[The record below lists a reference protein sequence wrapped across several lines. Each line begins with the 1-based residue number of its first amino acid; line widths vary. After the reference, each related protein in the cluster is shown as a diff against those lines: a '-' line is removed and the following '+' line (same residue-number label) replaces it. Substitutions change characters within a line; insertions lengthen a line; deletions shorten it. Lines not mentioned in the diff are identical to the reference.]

1 MNLDQP
7 TLIQF
12 ETNRKQNNFIP
23 PAGSNSFY
31 NIGSGRINLLTK
43 NDDTKNYQF
52 DISTN
57 SGQIYTG
64 IGNYIISR
72 NVNTS
77 PYNKLTVIAN
87 TKLSV
92 NSMLTVDNGELEIHG
107 DIELMEH
114 SHFIIKNNSIVTL
127 YIDSAFV
134 INNNTEIIVENG
146 SSLIIYGRI
155 DAHISTV
162 DSILNVKGIT
172 IDSAAVMNVSGMDLL
187 GERPFSLTDYDT
199 FLRNKIINVYTQG
212 EKNFSYGRI
221 GYTWTGG
228 NPSDHSQIIRMSVL
242 WGEAILG
249 DFKLSILGIPSKII
263 PNLQMTSEL
272 HIYKNTT
279 LYIKENYQDKRYMRP
294 ELYLG
299 IVIGNNDTPA
309 KCIVDGTII
318 CEGNNSTITIDRGSS
333 MYIND
338 GGKLYLK
345 DNAIMRSTY
354 NDINPVLFINGELII
369 DTIEQINSFN
379 RDNIIIGDKGKVT
392 ILNPDT
398 GEKKL
403 LWTTP
408 DGIETSDLYRLFKD
422 RINHIEYH
430 ISNNNGIGV
439 DRYYEF
445 YAREMTNWYGGMR
458 IEKAIHEG
466 LIVWHDGG
474 FIELYHDIIPWVN
487 KDCTLLHASHIF
499 KTFGSYDKD
508 KLQDAVDRL
517 RYAGCGNIL
526 FRFIDGECIKE
537 VTLVLE
543 DINMINIVK
552 DHTNDMYILTT
563 DNDGK
568 LFIKNNVS
576 NTTVSNII
584 NKNSISLDII
594 DNKINFQLPKKI

>member
-172 IDSAAVMNVSGMDLL
+172 IDSAAVMNISGMDLL

-333 MYIND
+333 MYINE

-354 NDINPVLFINGELII
+354 NDNNPVLFINGELII

-408 DGIETSDLYRLFKD
+408 DGIETTDLYRLFKN

-430 ISNNNGIGV
+430 ISNNNGIGI

-526 FRFIDGECIKE
+526 FRFIDGEYIKE

-584 NKNSISLDII
+584 NKNSLSLDII

>member
-228 NPSDHSQIIRMSVL
+228 NPSNHSQIIRMSVL

-272 HIYKNTT
+272 HICKNTT

-354 NDINPVLFINGELII
+354 NDNNPVLFINGELII

-430 ISNNNGIGV
+430 ISNNNGIGI

-466 LIVWHDGG
+466 LISWHDGG

-526 FRFIDGECIKE
+526 FRFIDGEYIKE

-552 DHTNDMYILTT
+552 DHTNDMYLLTT

>member
-12 ETNRKQNNFIP
+12 ELNRKENNFIP

-31 NIGSGRINLLTK
+31 NIGSGKINLLTK
-43 NDDTKNYQF
+43 NDDIKNYQF

-64 IGNYIISR
+64 IGNYIISK
-72 NVNTS
+72 NINIS

-92 NSMLTVDNGELEIHG
+92 NSMLTIDNGELEIHG

-114 SHFIIKNNSIVTL
+114 SHLIIKNNSIVTL
-127 YIDSAFV
+127 YIDSVFV

-155 DAHISTV
+155 DSHISMV
-162 DSILNVKGIT
+162 DSILNVKGII
-172 IDSAAVMNVSGMDLL
+172 IDSAAVMNVSGLDLL
-187 GERPFSLTDYDT
+187 GERPFSLTDYDM

-212 EKNFSYGRI
+212 EQNFSYGRI

-228 NPSDHSQIIRMSVL
+228 SPLEHSQIIRMSVL

-249 DFKLSILGIPSKII
+249 DFKLSILGTPSKTIT
-263 PNLQMTSEL
+263 NLQMISEL
-272 HIYKNTT
+272 HICKNTT
-279 LYIKENYQDKRYMRP
+279 LYIKENYHDKRYMRP

-299 IVIGNNDTPA
+299 IVIGNNDNPA
-309 KCIVDGTII
+309 KCIVDGSII
-318 CEGNNSTITIDRGSS
+318 CDGVNSIITIDRGSS
-333 MYIND
+333 MYINEN
-338 GGKLYLK
+338 GKLYLK
-345 DNAIMRSTY
+345 NNAIMRSTY
-354 NDINPVLFINGELII
+354 NDNNQVLFIDGELII

-379 RDNIIIGDKGKVT
+379 KNNIVIGDNGKVI

-398 GEKKL
+398 GENKL

-408 DGIETSDLYRLFKD
+408 NGIENSDLYRLFKD
-422 RINHIEYH
+422 RINHVEYH
-430 ISNNNGIGV
+430 ISKNNGIGI
-439 DRYYEF
+439 DKYYEF

-487 KDCTLLHASHIF
+487 KECTLLHASRIF

-508 KLQDAVDRL
+508 KLQDVVNRL

-526 FRFIDGECIKE
+526 FRFIDGEYVKE

-543 DINMINIVK
+543 GINMTNIVK
-552 DHTNDMYILTT
+552 NHISDMYLLTT

-584 NKNSISLDII
+584 NKNSLSLDII
-594 DNKINFQLPKKI
+594 DNELNFQLPKIT

>member
-354 NDINPVLFINGELII
+354 NDNNPVLFINGELII

-526 FRFIDGECIKE
+526 FRFIDGEYIKE

>member
-72 NVNTS
+72 NVSTS
-77 PYNKLTVIAN
+77 PYNKLTVITN

-354 NDINPVLFINGELII
+354 NDNNPVLFINGELII

-430 ISNNNGIGV
+430 ISNNNGIGI

-517 RYAGCGNIL
+517 RYAGSGNIL

-552 DHTNDMYILTT
+552 DHTNDMYLLTT

>member
-43 NDDTKNYQF
+43 NDDIKNYQF

-333 MYIND
+333 MYINE

-354 NDINPVLFINGELII
+354 NDNNPVLFINGELII

-408 DGIETSDLYRLFKD
+408 DGIETTDLYRLFKN

-430 ISNNNGIGV
+430 ISNNNGIGI

-526 FRFIDGECIKE
+526 FRFIDGEYIKE

-584 NKNSISLDII
+584 NKNSLSLDII

>member
-333 MYIND
+333 MYINE

-354 NDINPVLFINGELII
+354 NDNNPVLFINGELII

-408 DGIETSDLYRLFKD
+408 DGIETTDLYRLFKD

-430 ISNNNGIGV
+430 ISNNNGIGI

-517 RYAGCGNIL
+517 RYAGSGNIL

-552 DHTNDMYILTT
+552 DHTNDMYLLTT